1 MIPDWTLTTLLNQC
15 SWWRMAY
22 PKDRMWDS
30 ARGPTKSCKHQ
41 KLFLLPLFTAAA
53 LQSLGATETFLL
65 LIRILCREYF
75 FTKVFGKWTWHT
87 ALSQQVAEKASV
99 SAAKSLPKLAA
110 RLFAPCDALFLALVH
125 RCLAAGTTNLSY
137 QLRVHGT
144 ERDVRN
150 LPAAVSSLRGNGLKK
165 WK

>member
-22 PKDRMWDS
+22 PKDGMWDS

-41 KLFLLPLFTAAA
+41 KLFFLPLFMAAA
-53 LQSLGATETFLL
+53 PQSLGATETFLL
-65 LIRILCREYF
+65 LIRIL
-75 FTKVFGKWTWHT
+75 WTWHT

-110 RLFAPCDALFLALVH
+110 RPFAPCDALFLALVH

-144 ERDVRN
+144 ERDVHN